1 MTLKLW
7 LASAV
12 AAALAACAAPPA
24 IERVS
29 PPGGADNLR
38 LQSTEVLF
46 WDDATRADRFRRM
59 EDFFPGIEVAPSP
72 RPRALPA
79 GPALPPSAA
88 GALDA
93 YLARGDVA
101 GVMVLQD
108 GRVRYERYGLGFGPG
123 QRWTSF
129 SMAKSVTSTLV
140 GAALKDGHIE
150 SLSDPVSRYVPGL
163 EGSEYDAVT
172 IEQLLTMTSGV
183 AWNEDYTDPNSDVA
197 RLFALEPD
205 PGESQVVTLMKRLPR
220 EAPAG
225 EKWVYK
231 TGETNL
237 IGELVEQATGMT
249 LAEYAKTKV
258 VDPAGFA
265 GPMFWQTEL
274 TGGNVGGCCLE
285 LSLADY
291 ARLGQFVL
299 EGGKGSVAQG
309 WFAEAGRA
317 HVDLGGGAGYG
328 YQWWTY
334 PLGAYGAVG
343 IFGQSMTLLPS
354 KDLVVV
360 ILGNWPAAS
369 GPEVTRPRT
378 ALLTQVFLAVV
389 AEQPQ
394 GAP

>member
-1 MTLKLW
+1 MNLKSLFPI
-7 LASAV
+7 AAV
-12 AAALAACAAPPA
+12 AALAACAAQPA
-24 IERVS
+24 IERTS
-29 PPGGADNLR
+29 PPGAADNLR

-46 WDDATRADRFRRM
+46 WDNATRADRFRRM

-72 RPRALPA
+72 QPRALPT
-79 GPALPPSAA
+79 GGALPAA
-88 GALDA
+88 AAAPLDA

-101 GVMVLQD
+101 GIMVLQH
-108 GRVRYERYGLGFGPG
+108 GQVRYEKYGLGFGPG

-163 EGSEYDAVT
+163 KGSEYDAVT
-172 IEQLLTMTSGV
+172 IEQLLTMTSGI
-183 AWNEDYTDPNSDVA
+183 AWNENYTDPNSDVA

-205 PGESQVVTLMKRLPR
+205 PGQSQVVTLMKRLPR

-237 IGELVEQATGMT
+237 IGELVEKATGMT
-249 LAEYAKTKV
+249 LAEYAKTEV
-258 VDPAGFA
+258 VDPAGLA
-265 GPMFWQTEL
+265 GRMFWQTEL
-274 TGGNVGGCCLE
+274 TGGNVGGCCLA

-299 EGGKGSVAQG
+299 EGGKGSVSEG
-309 WFAEAGRA
+309 WFAEAGRP
-317 HVDLGGGAGYG
+317 HVELGGGAGYG

-334 PLGAYGAVG
+334 PAGAFGAIG
-343 IFGQSMTLLPS
+343 IFGQSMTLFPS
-354 KDLVVV
+354 ENVVVV
-360 ILGNWPAAS
+360 ILGNWPAAT
-369 GPEVTRPRT
+369 GPELTRPRT
-378 ALLTQVFLAVV
+378 ALLTQVYAAIA
-389 AEQPQ
+389 AE
-394 GAP
+394 

>member
-1 MTLKLW
+1 MTCKPLFAW
-7 LASAV
+7 AA
-12 AAALAACAAPPA
+12 AAALAACTAQPA
-24 IERVS
+24 VERVS

-59 EDFFPGIEVAPSP
+59 EDFFPGIEVAPAP

-79 GPALPPSAA
+79 GLALPAAAA

-93 YLARGDVA
+93 YLARGDIA
-101 GVMVLQD
+101 GIMVLQD
-108 GRVRYERYGLGFGPG
+108 GRVRYEKYGLGLTPD

-140 GAALKDGHIE
+140 GAAIKDGYIA

-163 EGSEYDAVT
+163 KGSAYDAVT

-197 RLFALEPD
+197 KLFALEPD
-205 PGESQVVTLMKRLPR
+205 PGQSQVVTLMKRLPR

-265 GPMFWQTEL
+265 GRMFWQTEL
-274 TGGNVGGCCLE
+274 TGGNVGGCCLA

-299 EGGKGSVAQG
+299 EGGKGTVPQG
-309 WFAEAGRA
+309 WFAEAGRP

-334 PLGAYGAVG
+334 PAGAYGAIG
-343 IFGQSMTLLPS
+343 IFGQSMTLFPAE
-354 KDLVVV
+354 KLVVV
-360 ILGNWPAAS
+360 ILGNWPAAT
-369 GPEVTRPRT
+369 GPALTGPRT
-378 ALLTQVFLAVV
+378 ALLAQVYAAV
-389 AEQPQ
+389 ASE
-394 GAP
+394 

>member
-1 MTLKLW
+1 MRSKFMFAAAL
-7 LASAV
+7 
-12 AAALAACAAPPA
+12 AAALAACAAQPA
-24 IERVS
+24 IERTS

-79 GPALPPSAA
+79 GSALPAAAA
-88 GALDA
+88 GALDS

-101 GVMVLQD
+101 GIMVLQD
-108 GRVRYERYGLGFGPG
+108 GRVRYEKYGLGLGPG

-140 GAALKDGHIE
+140 GAALKDRHIE

-163 EGSEYDAVT
+163 KGSEYDAVT
-172 IEQLLTMTSGV
+172 IEQLLTMTSGI

-205 PGESQVVTLMKRLPR
+205 PGQSQVVTLMKRLPR
-220 EAPAG
+220 EVPAG

-249 LAEYAKTKV
+249 LAEYAKSKV
-258 VDPAGFA
+258 VDPAGLA
-265 GPMFWQTEL
+265 GRMFWQTEL
-274 TGGNVGGCCLE
+274 TGGNVGGCCLT
-285 LSLADY
+285 LSLSDY
-291 ARLGQFVL
+291 ARLGQFTL
-299 EGGKGSVAQG
+299 EGGKGSVSEG
-309 WFAEAGRA
+309 WFAEAGRP
-317 HVDLGGGAGYG
+317 HVELGGGMGYG

-334 PLGAYGAVG
+334 PAGAFGAIG
-343 IFGQSMTLLPS
+343 IFGQTMTLFPS
-354 KDLVVV
+354 EDLVVV
-360 ILGNWPAAS
+360 ILANWPAAT
-369 GPEVTRPRT
+369 GPDLTRPRT
-378 ALLTQVFLAVV
+378 ALLTQVFLAVA
-389 AEQPQ
+389 AE
-394 GAP
+394 

>member
-1 MTLKLW
+1 MIRKVLLS
-7 LASAV
+7 LAAV
-12 AAALAACAAPPA
+12 AGLAACAVQPE

-29 PPGGADNLR
+29 PPGAADALR

-59 EDFFPGIEVAPSP
+59 EDFFPGIEVAPAP
-72 RPRALPA
+72 RKRALPA
-79 GPALPPSAA
+79 GSPLPAVAT

-93 YLARGDVA
+93 YLGRGDIA
-101 GVMVLQD
+101 GIMVLQD
-108 GRVRYERYGLGFGPG
+108 GHVRYEKYGLGFGRD

-140 GAALKDGHIE
+140 GAALRDGYIA
-150 SLSDPVSRYVPGL
+150 SISDPVSRYVPGL
-163 EGSEYDAVT
+163 AGSEYDGVT

-205 PGESQVVTLMKRLPR
+205 PGQSQVVTLMKRLPR

-237 IGELVEQATGMT
+237 IGELVEKATGMT
-249 LAEYAKTKV
+249 LAEYAKRKV

-265 GPMFWQTEL
+265 GRMFWQTEL
-274 TGGNVGGCCLE
+274 TGGNVGGCCIA
-285 LSLADY
+285 LSLGDY
-291 ARLGQFVL
+291 GRLGQFVL
-299 EGGKGSVAQG
+299 EGGKGKVPQG
-309 WFAEAGRA
+309 WFAEAGRP

-334 PLGAYGAVG
+334 PAGAYGAVG
-343 IFGQSMTLLPS
+343 IFGQTMTLFPDR
-354 KDLVVV
+354 DLVVV
-360 ILGNWPAAS
+360 ILSNWPAAT
-369 GPEVTRPRT
+369 GAELTRPRT
-378 ALLTQVFLAVV
+378 ALLAMVYAAIA
-389 AEQPQ
+389 AENRQ
-394 GAP
+394 AR